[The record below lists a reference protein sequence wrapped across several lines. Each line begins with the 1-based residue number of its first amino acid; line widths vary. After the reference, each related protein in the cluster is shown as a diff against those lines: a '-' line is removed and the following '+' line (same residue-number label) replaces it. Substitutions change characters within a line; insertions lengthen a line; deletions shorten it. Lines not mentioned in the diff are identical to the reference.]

1 MIGRQLNHYRI
12 VDKLGEGGMAE
23 VFLAEDTRLGRR
35 VALKVLPPETA
46 RDPSRI
52 RRFEREA
59 KAIAALNHPNIVTIY
74 SVEEAEGLRFL
85 TMELIEGQLLSDLI
99 PVDGMPLESFYT
111 IALPLVGAVAAA
123 HRRGVTHRDIK
134 PANVMLNSEGVV
146 KLLDL
151 GLAKLESAAEP
162 DETAS
167 SAATLTRE
175 GRAIGTVP
183 YMAPEQL
190 AGKTVDH
197 RADIF
202 GLGVVLYEMVTGRRP
217 FVASSSAELISAIL
231 RDTPRQVSEI
241 NHELPAAL
249 DRTIRRCLAK
259 RPEDRFQSADELRTA
274 LETASVATVVV
285 EPRAESGE
293 TARAPAGE
301 PRPAR
306 SRWMIGGGVAL
317 AVATL
322 VAALIT
328 LLAGGETSGGAP
340 GATPG
345 GDVSA
350 TAMVLGPIIET
361 GTPSGRPLAP
371 DLERELRWFLG
382 DIDGLVLVDVP
393 HDALPTGELAATRV
407 DARYTLHAGM
417 AWSDERG
424 GAPLSVEFQLER
436 LADGDIVWSETFRPA
451 RPLEAGTL
459 DDLAAVVRSRVGE
472 MLGLQAPPAPPIE
485 PFVRASSPPPSPRR
499 ERPPPVTA
507 PTTPPVV
514 EAIPTQPP
522 GELQLLLSLTSRV
535 PAGVV
540 TVYAG
545 TEQIYRRSFAFNE
558 RKGGVL
564 GRVGLKK
571 RVAGVLEDAML
582 VPADAPELRVYVAVA
597 EQPARQFELTTRLR
611 GDGTDRLLVD
621 IRKEKAIEVALE

>member
-249 DRTIRRCLAK
+249 DRTIRRCLAMT
-259 RPEDRFQSADELRTA
+259 RPSAEMAVPRLAFPELPV
-274 LETASVATVVV
+274 ETMPLASVQTK
-285 EPRAESGE
+285 P
-293 TARAPAGE
+293 TAIGSARRSH
-301 PRPAR
+301 PRP
-306 SRWMIGGGVAL
+306 
-317 AVATL
+317 VAT
-322 VAALIT
+322 
-328 LLAGGETSGGAP
+328 EP
-340 GATPG
+340 
-345 GDVSA
+345 SA
-350 TAMVLGPIIET
+350 
-361 GTPSGRPLAP
+361 
-371 DLERELRWFLG
+371 
-382 DIDGLVLVDVP
+382 
-393 HDALPTGELAATRV
+393 
-407 DARYTLHAGM
+407 
-417 AWSDERG
+417 
-424 GAPLSVEFQLER
+424 
-436 LADGDIVWSETFRPA
+436 
-451 RPLEAGTL
+451 
-459 DDLAAVVRSRVGE
+459 E
-472 MLGLQAPPAPPIE
+472 M
-485 PFVRASSPPPSPRR
+485 S
-499 ERPPPVTA
+499 
-507 PTTPPVV
+507 
-514 EAIPTQPP
+514 
-522 GELQLLLSLTSRV
+522 
-535 PAGVV
+535 
-540 TVYAG
+540 
-545 TEQIYRRSFAFNE
+545 
-558 RKGGVL
+558 
-564 GRVGLKK
+564 
-571 RVAGVLEDAML
+571 
-582 VPADAPELRVYVAVA
+582 
-597 EQPARQFELTTRLR
+597 
-611 GDGTDRLLVD
+611 
-621 IRKEKAIEVALE
+621 